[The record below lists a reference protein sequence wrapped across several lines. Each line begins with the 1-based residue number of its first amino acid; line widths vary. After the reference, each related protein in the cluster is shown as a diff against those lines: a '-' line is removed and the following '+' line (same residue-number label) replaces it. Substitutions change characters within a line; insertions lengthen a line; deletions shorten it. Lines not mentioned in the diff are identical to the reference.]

1 MDEIEIRLMWELAAQ
16 MWPSYTPPTT
26 AELRKI
32 RVQVWTDM
40 FSDIDAG
47 YVRAALQQLSGREF
61 FPPLGVIRDRALD
74 LERSASGVAAAPG
87 WEPAWDEIWRSVRLD
102 GRYAQPPDEAWSHPV
117 VAELV
122 AAFGWQILCDTLT
135 EDLPTVRAQ
144 FRDMHGQIVARYD
157 RLTKRP
163 TPAVVAIEEQGRRRA
178 LEGPRL
184 PQVRS
189 GGV

>member
-1 MDEIEIRLMWELAAQ
+1 MTDDEIRMCWLYMERHWPNYALPTDAESRAVQLLVWQRNLGDVSAEHVQGAIDQLAN
-16 MWPSYTPPTT
+16 
-26 AELRKI
+26 
-32 RVQVWTDM
+32 
-40 FSDIDAG
+40 
-47 YVRAALQQLSGREF
+47 REF
-61 FPPLGVIRDRALD
+61 APPVGVIRDRALD

-102 GRYAQPPDEAWSHPV
+102 GRYAQPLDEAWSHPV

-144 FRDMHGQIVARYD
+144 FRDMHGQIAARYD

-163 TPAVVAIEEQGRRRA
+163 TPAVAAIEEQGRRRA
-178 LEGPRL
+178 LEGPRV
-184 PQVRS
+184 PQVGS